1 MNDVF
6 PMGMTQRFVDTGKYL
21 SAFADEV
28 LVRCIQCDDTGTVTA
43 QWGPYGWSALFQCAS
58 CSLELKPGDWVG
70 PVKLEGRQP
79 CGYCGYKW
87 LALSVDLPR
96 SPVNLPVV
104 LQKQCPE
111 CGHETAITVSVA
123 TARPSDQCIDP
134 HFGLP
139 LRLSKETR
147 FGTVWAYNQRH
158 VEELL
163 GYVSAKLRVRQNASN
178 GAMFSR
184 LPRWMKVA
192 RHRDEIAKAL
202 SRLGAEIG
210 GS

>member
-1 MNDVF
+1 MNDVLS
-6 PMGMTQRFVDTGKYL
+6 MGTTQRFVDTGKYL

-28 LVRCIQCDDTGTVTA
+28 LVRCIQCEAAGTVTA
-43 QWGPYGWSALFQCAS
+43 QWGSHGWSAVFQCAS

-79 CGYCGYKW
+79 CGYCGHQW
-87 LALSVDLPR
+87 LALSVEFPK
-96 SPVNLPVV
+96 LPVSPPTA

-111 CGHETAITVSVA
+111 CGHETAITVSIA
-123 TARPSDQCIDP
+123 MARPSDQCIDP

-158 VEELL
+158 VMELL

-202 SRLGAEIG
+202 SRLGAEI
-210 GS
+210 